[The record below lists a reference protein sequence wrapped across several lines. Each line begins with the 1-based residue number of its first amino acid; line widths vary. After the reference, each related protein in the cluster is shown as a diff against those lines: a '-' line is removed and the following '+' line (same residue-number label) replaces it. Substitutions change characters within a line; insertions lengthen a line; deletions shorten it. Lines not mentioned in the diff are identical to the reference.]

1 MTFWNRAAEQLYG
14 YKAEEALGKGSVALL
29 QPAYVNITREELV
42 NKLSSSG
49 HVETESLRQTK
60 DGRKLNIEAHV
71 ILLRDEAN
79 KPVGYVSVDR
89 DITERKKTQEALRQS
104 EEHFSKAFT
113 ASPVAVIITRYS
125 NGCYVDV
132 NETFLRLFEYSC
144 EEVIGRTSVEI
155 NIFGNPNGRSDFLCA
170 LEPQGRIRNLEMTF
184 RTKTGKLITTI
195 VSAEKID
202 LDGESHILTTLVDI
216 SDRKKAAQELWQAKN
231 DWERTFDTVP
241 DFIAVLYNKHRIVRA
256 NKAMTQQLEV
266 KPEQAIGLTCYSCV
280 HGTSIPPEFCPH
292 AKTLQDGKEH
302 VAEVHE
308 PRLGG
313 DFIVSTTPLRD
324 EKGHM
329 IGSVHVARNITER
342 KKAEE
347 ALRKLN
353 RHLRAISNSNQALM
367 HAADETVFAS
377 IRATL
382 KD

>member
-1 MTFWNRAAEQLYG
+1 
-14 YKAEEALGKGSVALL
+14 
-29 QPAYVNITREELV
+29 
-42 NKLSSSG
+42 
-49 HVETESLRQTK
+49 
-60 DGRKLNIEAHV
+60 
-71 ILLRDEAN
+71 
-79 KPVGYVSVDR
+79 
-89 DITERKKTQEALRQS
+89 
-104 EEHFSKAFT
+104 
-113 ASPVAVIITRYS
+113 
-125 NGCYVDV
+125 
-132 NETFLRLFEYSC
+132 
-144 EEVIGRTSVEI
+144 
-155 NIFGNPNGRSDFLCA
+155 
-170 LEPQGRIRNLEMTF
+170 
-184 RTKTGKLITTI
+184 
-195 VSAEKID
+195 
-202 LDGESHILTTLVDI
+202 
-216 SDRKKAAQELWQAKN
+216 
-231 DWERTFDTVP
+231 
-241 DFIAVLYNKHRIVRA
+241 
-256 NKAMTQQLEV
+256 MTQQLEV